1 MNLDRD
7 LRDALRPLRGDA
19 VEDAR
24 AVLARLDG
32 SSGPGAPRGPFGL
45 PIAVVV
51 LAVLALGVVV
61 GVAVGRAFGGDGG
74 RSEVVEP
81 PPPGPAT
88 PPDDSPKEPPPKDPP
103 PKDPRPKE
111 LPPMDEQGIL
121 LMAFGKVSIEE
132 PKKPTETVAPGGWR
146 VPMGTLFE
154 TGESLA
160 GLYVYDSRAAIRL
173 GKQTVAAVERDR
185 IALRGGRLWLSTLG
199 EPVAQRIETEA
210 VVVLSH
216 GAELVVDHAAD
227 GVAVIVLDGGATVRA
242 AGGDAR
248 HLASMQRCTIDRTGM
263 IGEVKPVPF
272 AGEYVGWMAPMIL
285 QQQDDRELYSWLDE
299 LVAAYVEGSYRDA
312 AATVL
317 RRFEARAV

>member
-1 MNLDRD
+1 
-7 LRDALRPLRGDA
+7 
-19 VEDAR
+19 
-24 AVLARLDG
+24 
-32 SSGPGAPRGPFGL
+32 
-45 PIAVVV
+45 
-51 LAVLALGVVV
+51 
-61 GVAVGRAFGGDGG
+61 
-74 RSEVVEP
+74 
-81 PPPGPAT
+81 
-88 PPDDSPKEPPPKDPP
+88 
-103 PKDPRPKE
+103 
-111 LPPMDEQGIL
+111 MDEQGIL

-317 RRFEARAV
+317 RRFEARAVPRLFEVLDRFVDDPATLHRTAALIADLAQFPQREWLFAMLERGDEETRASAYRALVRVGGRKSAVRDEAFWRAAPASEREAESARWRELLR